1 MPAIFSIIG
10 MTLNLIGVIVLF
22 RYGMPYRVRTGGNI
36 GRIIQQKDEGARVL
50 DVEYHNF
57 GLLGLGAVVIGT
69 VFQIDRGD
77 RAVLVS
83 PGHAQVRLGSTRRD
97 MEPRQID
104 PPAHELGASR
114 QETAVPNPTKKN

>member
-69 VFQIDRGD
+69 VIQIIG
-77 RAVLVS
+77 AIV
-83 PGHAQVRLGSTRRD
+83 
-97 MEPRQID
+97 
-104 PPAHELGASR
+104 PP
-114 QETAVPNPTKKN
+114 